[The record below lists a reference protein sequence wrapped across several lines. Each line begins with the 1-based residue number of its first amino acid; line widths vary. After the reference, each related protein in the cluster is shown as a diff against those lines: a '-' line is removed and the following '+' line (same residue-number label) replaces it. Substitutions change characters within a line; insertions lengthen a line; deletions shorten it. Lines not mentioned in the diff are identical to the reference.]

1 LSKLA
6 VRGEDGVTLFAFS
19 GGAIQLVPDGT
30 LLFHLALIVVMVG
43 LLNATLLKPINRI
56 LEERERR
63 TSGRLGEARKVL
75 ASIDDKMLEYQRR
88 LREARG
94 TGYAL
99 LDEERSAAARE
110 REQKVSA
117 VKEEVARLRDQEKA
131 KLTNDEAAVRETLT
145 QDARVR
151 AAEISARIIG
161 RPGRSL

>member
-1 LSKLA
+1 
-6 VRGEDGVTLFAFS
+6 VTLLAFS

-30 LLFHLALIVVMVG
+30 LLFHLALIVVMVSV
-43 LLNATLLKPINRI
+43 LNATLLKPINRI

-63 TSGRLGEARKVL
+63 TSGRLSEAQMVL
-75 ASIDDKMLEYQRR
+75 TSIDEKMLEYQRR

-94 TGYAL
+94 SGYTLMEA
-99 LDEERSAAARE
+99 ERSAAARE

-117 VKEEVARLRDQEKA
+117 VKDEVARLRDQEKA
-131 KLTNDEAAVRETLT
+131 RLTSDEVAVRETLT
-145 QDARVR
+145 RDARVR

>member
-1 LSKLA
+1 M
-6 VRGEDGVTLFAFS
+6 TLLAFS
-19 GGAIQLVPDGT
+19 SEAIQLVPDGT
-30 LLFHLALIVVMVG
+30 LLFHLALIVVMVS

-63 TSGRLGEARKVL
+63 TSGRLNEAQKVL
-75 ASIDDKMLEYQRR
+75 ATIDDKMLDYQRR

-94 TGYAL
+94 SGYAL
-99 LDEERSAAARE
+99 MEEERSAAVRA

-151 AAEISARIIG
+151 AAEISTRIIG
-161 RPGRSL
+161 RSGRSL